1 MEWAC
6 TVKRK
11 YFDAIKD
18 GRKKYEVRKRVP
30 YLNEGDL
37 LFICCGDKVV
47 VCVVVFLLKVDKV
60 KAWHLYK
67 YEMCIDWPE
76 YMDYLEGIDGVN
88 LIRLRVMGSVVGEEL
103 KRFRS
108 AVVRNPQWF
117 SKVKY

>member
-11 YFDAIKD
+11 YFDAIKG
-18 GRKKYEVRKRVP
+18 GRKKFEVRRRVP
-30 YLNEGDL
+30 CLKKGDL
-37 LFICCGDKVV
+37 LFICCGDEVV
-47 VCVVVFLLKVDKV
+47 VCVVVFLLKVNWV
-60 KAWHLYK
+60 KAWHLYRN
-67 YEMCIDWPE
+67 EMCIDLPA

-103 KRFRS
+103 TKFRS
-108 AVVRNPQWF
+108 AVGRNPQWF